1 MNRPRRC
8 RTFAVILIFALLG
21 SCLLMGSEG
30 ESKKRKKAHESKK
43 TETNAALAEQL
54 KQFQDQLNQ
63 QQTEIKD
70 QQDKI
75 QNLQQQLQ
83 TSNSTLQQQ
92 SGQTQQ
98 MQDAIRQADQK
109 ATAAQESAA
118 AANSGVTE
126 VKSETTT
133 VSQSLKES
141 QNRLDRL
148 LNPEK
153 YLPVPTVVQAVAP
166 VRVLPVDAPKRDG
179 LVPAFR
185 IGAIRVTPYGFI
197 KATAV
202 EDSSSP
208 RGDDFPLPGFLNADT
223 GPTKDPEFHVKG
235 RSTRLGTNFEWPDMS
250 RKLILTGRVEG
261 DFEGNFSR
269 VDNRN
274 VSSIRSNA
282 FQLRLAYARLDY
294 AVNDNTDVFFE
305 GGQNWSIFGSSL
317 LPALLETTGLG
328 VYFGNVYERS
338 PQFRLGVVEKMG
350 GSRKFTIS
358 PEIAIMMPSEGN
370 LPADSVTCTVAAL
383 ATPTSCTFV
392 NGLGSQLG
400 YGERQGADSNRPEYE
415 ARLAVQFQLDKA
427 PGVAPAQLIVSGFD
441 SRREAIVLHSAEAA
455 ASAALPANYL
465 AAFPRGATN
474 ASDGYGVQVG
484 GSLPTRWATL
494 TVSAYR
500 GADLRF
506 FFGGQLLS
514 NYNDTAGLTN
524 LHGVPSVDGSST
536 VFFGTNAAGTVVV
549 APQRSVRG
557 YGGFANLGFPL
568 SRWFH
573 ADPAGHNAGW
583 QLFLH
588 AGLDEAKKSDFIKA
602 KDITATSN
610 SAGPQKS
617 TVAAATMYYKFN
629 QWCQFAFEESMYQ
642 SYALP
647 NLSGKFTAATS
658 VAGVPQERWRDRRE
672 EFGPIFTF

>member
-8 RTFAVILIFALLG
+8 RTFAVILIFSLLG

-30 ESKKRKKAHESKK
+30 ESKKRKKAHETKA
-43 TETNAALAEQL
+43 TETKALEEQL
-54 KQFQDQLNQ
+54 KTLQDQLNQ
-63 QQTEIKD
+63 QQSAIKD

-75 QNLQQQLQ
+75 SNLQQQLQ
-83 TSNSTLQQQ
+83 TSSSQLQQQ

-98 MQDAIRQADQK
+98 LQDAVKQADQK
-109 ATAAQESAA
+109 ATAAQETAA
-118 AANSGVTE
+118 AANSSVTA
-126 VKSETTT
+126 VKAETAA
-133 VSQSLKES
+133 VSQSVKES

-153 YLPVPTVVQAVAP
+153 YLPVPTVVQAIAP
-166 VRVLPVDAPKRDG
+166 VRVLAVDAPKRDG

-197 KATAV
+197 KSTAV

-223 GPTKDPEFHVKG
+223 GPNPNPEFHLKA
-235 RSTRLGTNFEWPDMS
+235 RSTRLGSNFEWPDIS
-250 RKLILTGRVEG
+250 RRLILTGRVEG

-274 VSSIRSNA
+274 VSSIRSSA

-294 AVNDNTDVFFE
+294 AVSDKTDIFFE
-305 GGQNWSIFGSSL
+305 GGQNWTIFGSSL
-317 LPALLETTGLG
+317 LPNLLETTGLA
-328 VYFGNVYERS
+328 VYFGDVYERS
-338 PQFRLGVVEKMG
+338 PQFRLGVVRNMG
-350 GSRKFTIS
+350 GSRKFTIT
-358 PEIAIMMPSEGN
+358 PEVAIMMPSEGN
-370 LPADSVTCTVAAL
+370 LPADSVTCTVTAL

-392 NGLGSQLG
+392 NGLGNQLG
-400 YGERQGADSNRPEYE
+400 YGERQGADSNRPEFE
-415 ARLAVQFQLDKA
+415 SRLVVQWQLDKA
-427 PGVAPAQLIVSGFD
+427 PGVAPAQLVVSGFS
-441 SRREAIVLHSAEAA
+441 SRREAVVTHASEAA
-455 ASAALPANYL
+455 ASAALPASYL
-465 AAFPRGATN
+465 AAFPRGVTN
-474 ASDGYGVQVG
+474 SSDGYGIQVG

-494 TVSAYR
+494 TVSAYQ

-514 NYNDTAGLTN
+514 NYNDTAGLTG
-524 LHGVPSVDGSST
+524 LHSVPSVDASST
-536 VFFGTNAAGTVVV
+536 VVFGTNAAGTVVV

-557 YGGFANLGFPL
+557 YGGFAELGFPL

-588 AGLDEAKKSDFIKA
+588 AGIDQAKKADFIKA
-602 KDITATSN
+602 KEITIN

-617 TVAAATMYYKFN
+617 TLGAATLYYKFN
-629 QWCQFAFEESMYQ
+629 RWCQFAFEQSVYQ

-647 NLSGKFTAATS
+647 NLAGVYTATTS
-658 VAGVPQERWRDRRE
+658 VAGHPQQRWRDNRS

>member
-8 RTFAVILIFALLG
+8 RTFAVILIFSLLG

-30 ESKKRKKAHESKK
+30 ESKKRKKAHETKAA
-43 TETNAALAEQL
+43 ETKALEQQL
-54 KQFQDQLNQ
+54 KTMQDQLSQ
-63 QQTEIKD
+63 QQSAIKD

-75 QNLQQQLQ
+75 TNLQQQLQ
-83 TSNSTLQQQ
+83 TSSSQLQQQ
-92 SGQTQQ
+92 SSQTQQ
-98 MQDAIRQADQK
+98 IQDEVKAANQK

-126 VKSETTT
+126 VKAETTT

-141 QNRLDRL
+141 QKSLDRL

-153 YLPVPTVVQAVAP
+153 YLPVPTVVQAAAP
-166 VRVLPVDAPKRDG
+166 VRVLPVDAPKKG
-179 LVPAFR
+179 ALVPAFR

-208 RGDDFPLPGFLNADT
+208 RGDDFPLPGFLNTDT
-223 GPTKDPEFHVKG
+223 GPNTNPEFHVKA
-235 RSTRLGTNFEWPDMS
+235 RSTRMGSNFEWPDMS
-250 RKLILTGRVEG
+250 KNLTLTGRIEA

-274 VSSIRSNA
+274 VSSIRSSA
-282 FQLRLAYARLDY
+282 PQLRLAYARLDY
-294 AVNDNTDVFFE
+294 AATDKTDVFFE
-305 GGQNWSIFGSSL
+305 GGQNWTIFGSSI
-317 LPALLETTGLG
+317 LPNLLETTGLG
-328 VYFGNVYERS
+328 VYYGDTYERS
-338 PQFRLGVVEKMG
+338 PQFRLGFVQKMG
-350 GSRKFTIS
+350 GSRKFTVT
-358 PEIAIMMPSEGN
+358 PEVAIMMPSEGI
-370 LPADSVTCTVAAL
+370 LPTD
-383 ATPTSCTFV
+383 
-392 NGLGSQLG
+392 LGNQLG
-400 YGERQGADSNRPEYE
+400 YGEREGADSNRPEYE
-415 ARLAVQFQLDKA
+415 SRVVVQFQLDKA
-427 PGVAPAQLIVSGFD
+427 PGVAPAQLLVSGYS
-441 SRREAIVLHSAEAA
+441 SRREAVVTR
-455 ASAALPANYL
+455 AALTTAGVPLTAY
-465 AAFPRGATN
+465 PRGATSS
-474 ASDGYGVQVG
+474 SDGYGVQVG

-500 GADLRF
+500 GGDMRF
-506 FFGGQLLS
+506 FFAGQLLS
-514 NYNDTAGLTN
+514 FYTDTTGLTGI
-524 LHGVPSVDGSST
+524 HDATAVDGNT
-536 VFFGTNAAGTVVV
+536 VVFGTNAAGTVV
-549 APQRSVRG
+549 AAAQRPVRA
-557 YGGFANLGFPL
+557 YGGFAELGFPL

-588 AGLDEAKKSDFIKA
+588 AGLDEAKKADFIKA
-602 KDITATSN
+602 KSPGILTN

-629 QWCQFAFEESMYQ
+629 RWCQFAFEESMYQ

-647 NLSGKFTAATS
+647 NAAGLFTAATS
-658 VAGVPQERWRDRRE
+658 VAGHPQERWRDRRE